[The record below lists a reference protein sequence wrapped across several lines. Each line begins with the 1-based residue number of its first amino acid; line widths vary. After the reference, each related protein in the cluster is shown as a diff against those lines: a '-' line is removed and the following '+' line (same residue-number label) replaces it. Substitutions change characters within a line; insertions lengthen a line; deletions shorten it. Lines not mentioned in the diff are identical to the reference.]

1 MFPSELTER
10 HIKIKMNEKNMKN
23 KYFLKEQDV
32 VVMENQFDCV
42 YQFSRVLNF
51 ALYIWFRP
59 GQECASCDQIAA
71 NNNVLIMTS

>member
-1 MFPSELTER
+1 MKKTW
-10 HIKIKMNEKNMKN
+10 KINT
-23 KYFLKEQDV
+23 FLKEQDV